1 MAAIAVTLAGDR
13 LLPALGLPSPDFVK
27 SMQAAKLQS
36 CAAAW
41 FFGNTLQQNLISTG
55 AFEVYYDGATIF
67 SKLQSGAAPQ
77 LPEIV
82 RAVAHAHAQRSNTI
96 GSGAAAAALGAAR

>member
-1 MAAIAVTLAGDR
+1 MAAIAVTLGGER
-13 LLPALGLPSPDFVK
+13 LLPALGLPAPDFVK
-27 SMQAAKLQS
+27 SMQSAKLQS

-41 FFGNTLQQNLISTG
+41 FLGNTVQQNLISTG
-55 AFEVYYDGATIF
+55 AFEVYYDGVTMF

-82 RAVAHAHAQRSNTI
+82 RAVATAHAQRSSASSAGN
-96 GSGAAAAALGAAR
+96 AALGQGR